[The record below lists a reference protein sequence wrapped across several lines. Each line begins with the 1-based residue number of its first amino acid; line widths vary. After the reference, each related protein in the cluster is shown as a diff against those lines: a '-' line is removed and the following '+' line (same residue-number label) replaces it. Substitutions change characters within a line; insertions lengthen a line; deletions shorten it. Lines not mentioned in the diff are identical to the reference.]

1 LEAGLGREEAL
12 AIGSTNLERL
22 LGANAEV
29 DGEFEDEGDLVVT
42 QGGDLLEM
50 EAKVVAVISR
60 RNGKVNM
67 L

>member
-1 LEAGLGREEAL
+1 M

-22 LGANAEV
+22 LGAEAELNE
-29 DGEFEDEGDLVVT
+29 EFEDEGDLVVT

-60 RNGKVNM
+60 RNGKVN
-67 L
+67 LL

>member
-1 LEAGLGREEAL
+1 L

-22 LGANAEV
+22 LGAEAGIN
-29 DGEFEDEGDLVVT
+29 GEFEDKGDLVVT

-60 RNGKVNM
+60 RNGKVN
-67 L
+67 LL

>member
-1 LEAGLGREEAL
+1 L

-22 LGANAEV
+22 LGAEAGIV
-29 DGEFEDEGDLVVT
+29 GEFEDEGDLVVT

-60 RNGKVNM
+60 RNGKVN
-67 L
+67 LL